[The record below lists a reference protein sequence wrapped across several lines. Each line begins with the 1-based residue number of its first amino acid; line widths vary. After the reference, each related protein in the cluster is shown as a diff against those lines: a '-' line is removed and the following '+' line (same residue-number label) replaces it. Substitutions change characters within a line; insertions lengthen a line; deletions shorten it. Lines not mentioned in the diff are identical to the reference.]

1 MRKQIERV
9 FCAFETNLIPIIV
22 ALLVCFV
29 LFAPAQFREIHRA
42 FAQRLAA
49 LQTQPMTSS
58 NPELWSAI
66 ATSLYML
73 GGLIALSTL
82 LWLSCRAN
90 FDDPGVADREAV
102 ESQVAPGALRF
113 VSLSL
118 AGLPFLGMAL
128 GFYAA
133 SSSFGAIDEIRQLL
147 TKIKESILLD
157 TGLDPALAPGA
168 AADWAEKMASYN
180 IILLGGAVVFILLGL
195 LLVFLLSRLENSTR
209 AAALGNAMSNGYAAL
224 AAAIIFLGLCA
235 LYASQSGAIA
245 IRVSAVPILLVFAA
259 LSLVTV
265 NYLAVQSGGAGRLVV
280 WVLATVAVLFSLSDF
295 TNNHRVRRVPYVAQT
310 APTMPELSDTFRNWF
325 QARTDQSKFSGRYPV
340 YVVAAQGGGIYA
352 AMHAAHFLSY
362 MQARCPNFAH
372 HLFAISGVSG
382 GSVGAAAFAAVM
394 KDAEQRGAVKIP
406 DTGCVDRTGED
417 PGISAVQVLDDD
429 FWSPLQ
435 AMWLFPDLLQQFLPV
450 GVEIFDR
457 ARALEHGLE
466 ASWQRSITQ
475 NDLYGPRVQ
484 SKTAN
489 TMAEPFMSLWPQGF
503 DKSQFTPALVLN
515 TTEVDTGRRR
525 LISPFTFEGLSDLRF
540 FPVSCTS
547 ANATHEGKI
556 ESVPLSTAAV
566 LSARF
571 PWITPTAWF
580 YMKWDATT
588 NSIDETNSIKDC
600 EPAERIVNKV
610 SDGGYFESSGVA
622 TALDLAHSLQNIIT
636 ERGLNVD
643 IKLVILTSGGF
654 ASDTADGLNE
664 ALDPIRTMLNASEA
678 RGYIEVGRAERADF
692 ARAAAQSGAVL
703 KLKLEEKGYPLP
715 LGWSLSDVTRF
726 LIQFQTGELNSCESK
741 QGPRQAPRTL
751 ELNTSSCV
759 ISFIATQ
766 LTHR

>member
-9 FCAFETNLIPIIV
+9 FSAFETNLIPIIV
-22 ALLVCFV
+22 ALLASFV

-49 LQTQPMTSS
+49 LQTQPITYE

-66 ATSLYML
+66 GTSSYVL
-73 GGLIALSTL
+73 GGLIVLSIL

-90 FDDPGVADREAV
+90 FDDLGLADRKAS
-102 ESQVAPGALRF
+102 ESNVAPGALRF

-118 AGLPFLGMAL
+118 ALLPFLGMAI

-133 SSSFGAIDEIRQLL
+133 SSKFGAIDDITKLL
-147 TKIKESILLD
+147 TKVKESILLD
-157 TGLDPALAPGA
+157 TGFDPALAPAA

-224 AAAIIFLGLCA
+224 AAAVIFLGLCV

-245 IRVSAVPILLVFAA
+245 TRVSAVPILLMFAA

-280 WVLATVAVLFSLSDF
+280 WLLATFAVGFSLSDF
-295 TNNHRVRRVPYVAQT
+295 TNNHRVRRVPYAAQG
-310 APTMPELSDTFRNWF
+310 AATMPDLADTFENWYK
-325 QARTDQSKFSGRYPV
+325 ARTDQSKFPERYPV
-340 YVVAAQGGGIYA
+340 YIVAAQGGGIYA

-382 GSVGAAAFAAVM
+382 GSVGAATFAAAM
-394 KDAEQRGAVKIP
+394 KDAEQRGGVKIP
-406 DTGCVDRTGED
+406 DTGCADRRGED
-417 PGISAVQVLDDD
+417 DPAINAVQALDGD

-435 AMWLFPDLLQQFLPV
+435 AMWLFPDLLQQFLPLR
-450 GVEIFDR
+450 VEVFDR

-466 ASWQRSITQ
+466 ASWQRIVTQ
-475 NDLYGPRVQ
+475 TDLYGPRVQ
-484 SKTAN
+484 DKTAN
-489 TMAEPFMSLWPQGF
+489 TMAEPFLSLWPQGF
-503 DKSQFTPALVLN
+503 DKSLFTPALVLN

-525 LISPFTFEGLSDLRF
+525 LISPFTFEGLTDLRF
-540 FPVSCTS
+540 FPVSCKS
-547 ANATHEGKI
+547 EGKI
-556 ESVPLSTAAV
+556 ESLPLSAAAV

-571 PWITPTAWF
+571 PWITPTGW
-580 YMKWDATT
+580 YYDP
-588 NSIDETNSIKDC
+588 SKDGDC
-600 EPAERIVNKV
+600 TSPEKSVTKL
-610 SDGGYFESSGVA
+610 SDGGYFEASGVA
-622 TALDLAHSLQNIIT
+622 TALDLAHSLKSIIDQ
-636 ERGLNVD
+636 RGLNVD

-654 ASDTADGLNE
+654 ASDTADGLDE

-678 RGYIEVGRAERADF
+678 RGYIEVGRAEQADF
-692 ARAAAQSGAVL
+692 ARASSQSGAVL
-703 KLKLEEKGYPLP
+703 KLRLEERGYPLP
-715 LGWSLSDVTRF
+715 LGWSLSDVTRY
-726 LIQFQTGELNSCESK
+726 LIQYQTGELNPCERK
-741 QGPRQAPRTL
+741 QGPRQASPML
-751 ELNTSSCV
+751 DLNSSSCV
-759 ISFIATQ
+759 IGQIIGQ
-766 LTHR
+766 LTHK

>member
-1 MRKQIERV
+1 MRKQIDRV
-9 FCAFETNLIPIIV
+9 FAAFEFNLVPIIV
-22 ALLVCFV
+22 TTLTCYV
-29 LFAPAQFREIHRA
+29 LFAPAQSREIHRA
-42 FAQRLAA
+42 FAQRLAT
-49 LQTQPMTSS
+49 LQTLPMTPSS
-58 NPELWSAI
+58 PELWSAI
-66 ATSLYML
+66 AMSSYML
-73 GGLIALSTL
+73 GGLIVLSIL
-82 LWLSCRAN
+82 LWLACRENIPDAE
-90 FDDPGVADREAV
+90 FPEGKAAVATR
-102 ESQVAPGALRF
+102 RF
-113 VSLSL
+113 VGLGL
-118 AGLPFLGMAL
+118 AILPFLAL
-128 GFYAA
+128 SLGLYAA
-133 SSSFGAIDEIRQLL
+133 SSADMTQIIDLL
-147 TKIKESILLD
+147 TRIKEANLQD
-157 TGLDPALAPGA
+157 AGGDPSSAHAIA
-168 AADWAEKMASYN
+168 VDWAEKIASYN
-180 IILLGGAVVFILLGL
+180 VILKGSAVVFALLGV
-195 LLVFLLSRLENSTR
+195 LLVFLLNRFDRSKR
-209 AAALGNAMSNGYAAL
+209 ADVVGRVMSNGYAAL
-224 AAAIIFLGLCA
+224 GAAVIFLGLCA
-235 LYASQSGAIA
+235 LYAIQSGAFATRI
-245 IRVSAVPILLVFAA
+245 SAVPVLLVFAA
-259 LSLVTV
+259 LSLLVV

-280 WVLATVAVLFSLSDF
+280 WLLATAVIVFSLLDF
-295 TNNHRVRRVPYVAQT
+295 ANNHRVRRIPYTAQA
-310 APTMPELSDTFRNWF
+310 APQIPELADTFLKWHS
-325 QARTDQSKFSGRYPV
+325 ARTDQSKFSGAYPI
-340 YVVAAQGGGIYA
+340 YIVAAQGGGIYA

-382 GSVGAAAFAAVM
+382 GSVGAAAFAASM
-394 KDAEQRGAVKIP
+394 KEAEQSGAIKIP
-406 DTGCVDRTGED
+406 DAGCNPADNSGID
-417 PGISAVQVLDDD
+417 PGLSAAVEILDND
-429 FWSPLQ
+429 FWSPLE
-435 AMWLFPDLLQQFLPV
+435 AMWLFPDVLQQFLPV
-450 GVEIFDR
+450 GVEMFDR

-466 ASWQRSITQ
+466 ASWQRSVSE
-475 NDLYGPRVQ
+475 NELYGPRRD
-484 SKTAN
+484 KTVN
-489 TMAEPFMSLWPQGF
+489 TMAEPFISLWPQGF

-547 ANATHEGKI
+547 ASATHEGKI

-580 YMKWDATT
+580 YMKWDAEK

-600 EPAERIVNKV
+600 VPAEKVVNKV

>member
-9 FCAFETNLIPIIV
+9 FSAFETNLIPILV
-22 ALLVCFV
+22 AVVASFV
-29 LFAPAQFREIHRA
+29 LFVPAQFREIHRA

-73 GGLIALSTL
+73 GGLIALSVL

-102 ESQVAPGALRF
+102 ENQVAPGALRF

-118 AGLPFLGMAL
+118 AGLPFLGMAF

-157 TGLDPALAPGA
+157 TGLDPALAPAA

-180 IILLGGAVVFILLGL
+180 IILLGGAVVFMLLGL

-209 AAALGNAMSNGYAAL
+209 AAALGNAMSNGYAAI

-235 LYASQSGAIA
+235 LYASHSGAIA
-245 IRVSAVPILLVFAA
+245 TRVSAVPILLVFAA

-265 NYLAVQSGGAGRLVV
+265 NYLVVQSGGAGRLVI
-280 WVLATVAVLFSLSDF
+280 WVLATVAVVFSLFDF
-295 TNNHRVRRVPYVAQT
+295 TNNHRVRRVPYVAQAAAT
-310 APTMPELSDTFRNWF
+310 LPDLSDTFENWYK
-325 QARTDQSKFSGRYPV
+325 ARTDQSKFSGRYPL
-340 YVVAAQGGGIYA
+340 YIVAAQGGGIYA

-362 MQARCPNFAH
+362 VQARCPNFSH

-382 GSVGAAAFAAVM
+382 GSVGAATFAAAM
-394 KDAEQRGAVKIP
+394 KDAEQRGGVKVP
-406 DTGCVDRTGED
+406 DTGCADRRGED
-417 PGISAVQVLDDD
+417 DPAINAVQALDDD

-435 AMWLFPDLLQQFLPV
+435 AMWLFPDLLQQFLPMR
-450 GVEIFDR
+450 VEIFDR

-466 ASWQRSITQ
+466 ASWQRIVTET
-475 NDLYGPRVQ
+475 DLYGPRVQ
-484 SKTAN
+484 DKTAN
-489 TMAEPFMSLWPQGF
+489 TMAEPFLSLWPHGF
-503 DKSQFTPALVLN
+503 DKSLFTPALVLN

-540 FPVSCTS
+540 FPVSCKS
-547 ANATHEGKI
+547 EGKI
-556 ESVPLSTAAV
+556 EALPLSTAAV

-571 PWITPTAWF
+571 PWITPTGW
-580 YMKWDATT
+580 YYDP
-588 NSIDETNSIKDC
+588 SDSGDC
-600 EPAERIVNKV
+600 TSPAKSVTKL
-610 SDGGYFESSGVA
+610 SDGGYFEASGVA
-622 TALDLAHSLQNIIT
+622 TALDLAHSLKTIIDQ
-636 ERGLNVD
+636 RGMNVD

-654 ASDTADGLNE
+654 ASDTADGLDE

-678 RGYIEVGRAERADF
+678 RGYIEVGRADQADF
-692 ARAAAQSGAVL
+692 AKAAAQSGAVL
-703 KLKLEEKGYPLP
+703 KVRLKEYGYPLP
-715 LGWSLSDVTRF
+715 LGWSLSDVTRY
-726 LIQFQTGELNSCESK
+726 LIQYQTGELNPCERK
-741 QGPRQAPRTL
+741 QGPRQASPML
-751 ELNTSSCV
+751 DLNSSSCV
-759 ISFIATQ
+759 ISEIIGQ
-766 LTHR
+766 LTHK

>member
-9 FCAFETNLIPIIV
+9 FSAFEMNLIPIIV
-22 ALLVCFV
+22 TVLVSYV
-29 LFAPAQFREIHRA
+29 LFAPAQFQEIHRA
-42 FAQRLAA
+42 LAQRIAA
-49 LQTQPMTSS
+49 LQTMPLTAD
-58 NPELWSAI
+58 NAELWATV
-66 ATSLYML
+66 ATSLYAL
-73 GGLIALSTL
+73 GGLIALSIL

-90 FDDPGVADREAV
+90 FDNPGAP
-102 ESQVAPGALRF
+102 ESNVAPGALRF
-113 VSLSL
+113 VSLTL
-118 AGLPFLGMAL
+118 AVLPFFAL
-128 GFYAA
+128 SFGLYAA
-133 SSSFGAIDEIRQLL
+133 SSDQKSLGEIKGLL
-147 TKIKESILLD
+147 TRVKEIQLTDSG
-157 TGLDPALAPGA
+157 TDPSLAPA
-168 AADWAEKMASYN
+168 IASEWADKILSYN
-180 IILLGGAVVFILLGL
+180 NILIGLAGFFALLGL
-195 LLVFLLSRLENSTR
+195 LLVFLLSRLDNSKR
-209 AAALGNAMSNGYAAL
+209 ADAVGRVLSNGYAAL
-224 AAAIIFLGLCA
+224 VAAIIFLGLCA
-235 LYASQSGAIA
+235 LYASQSGAFA
-245 IRVSAVPILLVFAA
+245 TRVSAVPILLVFAA
-259 LSLVTV
+259 LSLVVV

-280 WVLATVAVLFSLSDF
+280 WLLATVAVVFSLFDF

-310 APTMPELSDTFRNWF
+310 APTMPELSDAFRNWF

-406 DTGCVDRTGED
+406 DAGCADRTGED

-450 GVEIFDR
+450 GVEVFDR

-466 ASWQRSITQ
+466 ASWQRSVTQ

-503 DKSQFTPALVLN
+503 GKSLYTPALVLN

-525 LISPFTFEGLSDLRF
+525 LISPFTFEGLTDLRF

-547 ANATHEGKI
+547 AGAAHEGKI

-571 PWITPTAWF
+571 PWVTPTAWF
-580 YMKWDATT
+580 YKKKD
-588 NSIDETNSIKDC
+588 DETNSINDC
-600 EPAERIVNKV
+600 APAEKSVTKV

-622 TALDLAHSLQNIIT
+622 TALDLVHSLENAA
-636 ERGLNVD
+636 RGLDVD
-643 IKLVILTSGGF
+643 IKLIILTSGGF

-692 ARAAAQSGAVL
+692 ARTAAQSGAVL
-703 KLKLEEKGYPLP
+703 KVKLEEYGYPLP
-715 LGWSLSDVTRF
+715 LGWSLSDLTRL
-726 LIQFQTGELNSCESK
+726 LIQFQTGEVTPCQSNKS
-741 QGPRQAPRTL
+741 PRQAPRTL
-751 ELNTSSCV
+751 ELKSSSCA
-759 ISFIATQ
+759 IGEIAAQ
-766 LTHR
+766 LTHK

>member
-9 FCAFETNLIPIIV
+9 FSAFETNLIPIIV
-22 ALLVCFV
+22 AVLASFV

-66 ATSLYML
+66 ATSSYVV
-73 GGLIALSTL
+73 GGLIVLSIL

-90 FDDPGVADREAV
+90 FDDPSVADRKAV

-118 AGLPFLGMAL
+118 AGLPFLGMAV
-128 GFYAA
+128 GFYTA
-133 SSSFGAIDEIRQLL
+133 SSSFGAIDEIQKLL
-147 TKIKESILLD
+147 TKIKESLLLD
-157 TGLDPALAPGA
+157 TGFDPALAPAA

-180 IILLGGAVVFILLGL
+180 IILLGGAVVFVLLGL

-209 AAALGNAMSNGYAAL
+209 ATALGNAMSNGYAAI
-224 AAAIIFLGLCA
+224 AAAVIFLGLCV
-235 LYASQSGAIA
+235 LYASQSGAFA
-245 IRVSAVPILLVFAA
+245 TRVSAVPILLVFAA

-280 WVLATVAVLFSLSDF
+280 WVLATVAVGFSLSDF

-310 APTMPELSDTFRNWF
+310 AATMPDLTDTFENWYK
-325 QARTDQSKFSGRYPV
+325 ARTDQSKFSERYPV
-340 YVVAAQGGGIYA
+340 YIVAAQGGGIYA

-362 MQARCPNFAH
+362 MQARCPNFSH

-382 GSVGAAAFAAVM
+382 GSVGAATFAAAM
-394 KDAEQRGAVKIP
+394 KDAEQRGGIKIP
-406 DTGCVDRTGED
+406 DTGCADRGGED
-417 PGISAVQVLDDD
+417 DPAINAVQALDGD

-450 GVEIFDR
+450 RVEIFDR

-466 ASWQRSITQ
+466 AKWQQIVTQ
-475 NDLYGPRVQ
+475 TDLYGPRGQ
-484 SKTAN
+484 DQTAN
-489 TMAEPFMSLWPQGF
+489 TMAEPFLSLWPHGF
-503 DKSQFTPALVLN
+503 DKSLFTPALVLN

-525 LISPFTFEGLSDLRF
+525 LISPFTFAGLSDLRF
-540 FPVSCTS
+540 FPVSCKS
-547 ANATHEGKI
+547 DGKI
-556 ESVPLSTAAV
+556 EALPLSAAAV

-571 PWITPTAWF
+571 PWITPTGW
-580 YMKWDATT
+580 YYDP
-588 NSIDETNSIKDC
+588 SKDGDC
-600 EPAERIVNKV
+600 TSPEKSVTKL
-610 SDGGYFESSGVA
+610 SDGGYFEASGVA
-622 TALDLAHSLQNIIT
+622 TALDLAHSLKTIIDQ
-636 ERGLNVD
+636 RGMNVD

-654 ASDTADGLNE
+654 ASDTADGLDE

-678 RGYIEVGRAERADF
+678 RGYIEVGRAEQADF
-692 ARAAAQSGAVL
+692 AKAASQSGAVL
-703 KLKLEEKGYPLP
+703 KVRLEERGYPLP
-715 LGWSLSDVTRF
+715 LGWSLSDVTRY
-726 LIQFQTGELNSCESK
+726 LIQYQTGELNPCERK
-741 QGPRQAPRTL
+741 QGPRQASPML
-751 ELNTSSCV
+751 DLNSSSCV
-759 ISFIATQ
+759 IREIIGQ
-766 LTHR
+766 LTHK

>member
-1 MRKQIERV
+1 MRKHIERV
-9 FCAFETNLIPIIV
+9 FSAFEMNLIPIV
-22 ALLVCFV
+22 VTVLVSYV
-29 LFAPAQFREIHRA
+29 LFAPAQFQEIHRA
-42 FAQRLAA
+42 LAQRIAA
-49 LQTQPMTSS
+49 LQTMPLTSD
-58 NPELWSAI
+58 NLELWATV
-66 ATSLYML
+66 ATSLYTL
-73 GGLIALSTL
+73 GGLIALSIL
-82 LWLSCRAN
+82 IWLSCRAN
-90 FDDPGVADREAV
+90 FDNPGAP
-102 ESQVAPGALRF
+102 ESNVAPGALRF
-113 VSLSL
+113 VSLTL
-118 AGLPFLGMAL
+118 AGLPFFAL
-128 GFYAA
+128 SFGLYAA
-133 SSSFGAIDEIRQLL
+133 SSDQKSLGEIKGLL
-147 TKIKESILLD
+147 TRVKEIQLKDSG
-157 TGLDPALAPGA
+157 TDPSLAPA
-168 AADWAEKMASYN
+168 IASDWADKILSYN
-180 IILLGGAVVFILLGL
+180 NILIGLAVFFVLLGL
-195 LLVFLLSRLENSTR
+195 LVVFLLSRLDSSKR
-209 AAALGNAMSNGYAAL
+209 ADAIGRVMSNGYAAL
-224 AAAIIFLGLCA
+224 VAAIIFLGLCA
-235 LYASQSGAIA
+235 LYASQSGAFA
-245 IRVSAVPILLVFAA
+245 TRVSAVPILLVFAA
-259 LSLVTV
+259 LSLVVV

-280 WVLATVAVLFSLSDF
+280 WLLATVAVVFSLFDF

-310 APTMPELSDTFRNWF
+310 APTMPDLSDTFRNWF

-406 DTGCVDRTGED
+406 DTGCADRTGED
-417 PGISAVQVLDDD
+417 PGISAVQILDDD

-466 ASWQRSITQ
+466 ASWQRSVTQ

-503 DKSQFTPALVLN
+503 GKSLFTPALVLN

-525 LISPFTFEGLSDLRF
+525 LISPFTFEGLTDLRF

-547 ANATHEGKI
+547 ANAAHEGKI

-580 YMKWDATT
+580 YKKKD
-588 NSIDETNSIKDC
+588 DETNSINDC
-600 EPAERIVNKV
+600 APAEKSVTKV

-622 TALDLAHSLQNIIT
+622 TALDLVHSLENAA
-636 ERGLNVD
+636 RGLNVD
-643 IKLVILTSGGF
+643 IKLIILTSGGF

-703 KLKLEEKGYPLP
+703 KVKLEEYGYPLP
-715 LGWSLSDVTRF
+715 LGWSLSDLTRL
-726 LIQFQTGELNSCESK
+726 LIQFQTGEVTPCESK

-751 ELNTSSCV
+751 ELRTSSCAV
-759 ISFIATQ
+759 SEIAAQ
-766 LTHR
+766 LTHK

>member
-9 FCAFETNLIPIIV
+9 FSAFETNLIPIIV
-22 ALLVCFV
+22 AALASFV

-49 LQTQPMTSS
+49 LQTQPMTYE
-58 NPELWSAI
+58 NPELWSAL
-66 ATSLYML
+66 ATSSYVL
-73 GGLIALSTL
+73 GGLIALSVL

-90 FDDPGVADREAV
+90 FDDPSVADRQAV

-118 AGLPFLGMAL
+118 AFLPFLGMAI

-133 SSSFGAIDEIRQLL
+133 SSSFGAIDEIKKLL

-157 TGLDPALAPGA
+157 TGFDAALAPAA

-195 LLVFLLSRLENSTR
+195 LLVYLLSRLENSTR

-235 LYASQSGAIA
+235 LYASQSGATA
-245 IRVSAVPILLVFAA
+245 IRVSAVPILVVFAA

-265 NYLAVQSGGAGRLVV
+265 NYLAVQSGGVGRLVV
-280 WVLATVAVLFSLSDF
+280 WVLAIVAVLFSLTDF
-295 TNNHRVRRVPYVAQT
+295 TNNHRVRRVPYVAQ
-310 APTMPELSDTFRNWF
+310 AAAMPALEDTFENWYK
-325 QARTDQSKFSGRYPV
+325 ARTDQSKFSDRYPV
-340 YVVAAQGGGIYA
+340 YIVAAQGGGIYA

-362 MQARCPNFAH
+362 MQARCPNFSH

-382 GSVGAAAFAAVM
+382 GSVGAATFAAAM
-394 KDAEQRGAVKIP
+394 KDAEQRGGVKIP
-406 DTGCVDRTGED
+406 DTGCADRRGED
-417 PGISAVQVLDDD
+417 DPAINAVQALDDD

-450 GVEIFDR
+450 RVEIFDR

-466 ASWQRSITQ
+466 AKWQQIVTQ
-475 NDLYGPRVQ
+475 TDLYGPRVQ
-484 SKTAN
+484 DKTAN
-489 TMAEPFMSLWPQGF
+489 TMAEPFLSLWPQGF
-503 DKSQFTPALVLN
+503 DKSLFTPALVLN

-525 LISPFTFEGLSDLRF
+525 LISPFTFEGLTDLRF
-540 FPVSCTS
+540 FPVSCKS
-547 ANATHEGKI
+547 EGKI
-556 ESVPLSTAAV
+556 EALPLSTAAV

-571 PWITPTAWF
+571 PWITPTGW
-580 YMKWDATT
+580 YYDPST
-588 NSIDETNSIKDC
+588 DGDC
-600 EPAERIVNKV
+600 TSPEKSVTKL
-610 SDGGYFESSGVA
+610 SDGGYFEASGVA
-622 TALDLAHSLQNIIT
+622 TALDLAHSLKNIIDQ
-636 ERGLNVD
+636 RGLNVD

-654 ASDTADGLNE
+654 ASDTADGLDE

-678 RGYIEVGRAERADF
+678 RGYIEVGRAEQADF

-703 KLKLEEKGYPLP
+703 KVRLEEHGYPLP
-715 LGWSLSDVTRF
+715 LGWSLSDVTRY
-726 LIQFQTGELNSCESK
+726 LIQYQTGELNPCERK
-741 QGPRQAPRTL
+741 QGPRQASQNL
-751 ELNTSSCV
+751 DLNSSSCV
-759 ISFIATQ
+759 ISELVGQ
-766 LTHR
+766 LTHK

>member
-9 FCAFETNLIPIIV
+9 FSAFETNLIPIIV
-22 ALLVCFV
+22 ALLASFV

-49 LQTQPMTSS
+49 LQTQPITYE

-66 ATSLYML
+66 GTSSYVL
-73 GGLIALSTL
+73 GGLIVLSIL

-90 FDDPGVADREAV
+90 FDDPSVADRKAV

-118 AGLPFLGMAL
+118 ALLPFLGMAI

-133 SSSFGAIDEIRQLL
+133 SSKFGAIDDITKLL
-147 TKIKESILLD
+147 TKVKESILLD
-157 TGLDPALAPGA
+157 TGFDPALAPAA

-224 AAAIIFLGLCA
+224 AAAVIFLGLCV

-245 IRVSAVPILLVFAA
+245 TRVSAVPILLMFAA

-280 WVLATVAVLFSLSDF
+280 WLLATFAVGFSLSDF
-295 TNNHRVRRVPYVAQT
+295 TNNHRVRRVPYAAQG
-310 APTMPELSDTFRNWF
+310 AATMPDLSDIFENWYK
-325 QARTDQSKFSGRYPV
+325 ARTDQSKFPERYPI
-340 YVVAAQGGGIYA
+340 YIVAAQGGGIYA

-382 GSVGAAAFAAVM
+382 GSVGAATFAAAM
-394 KDAEQRGAVKIP
+394 KDAEQRGGVKIP
-406 DTGCVDRTGED
+406 DTGCADRRGED
-417 PGISAVQVLDDD
+417 DPAINAVQALDGD

-435 AMWLFPDLLQQFLPV
+435 AMWLFPDLLQQFLPLR
-450 GVEIFDR
+450 VEVFDR

-466 ASWQRSITQ
+466 ASWQRIVTQ
-475 NDLYGPRVQ
+475 TDLYGPRVQ
-484 SKTAN
+484 DKTAN
-489 TMAEPFMSLWPQGF
+489 TMAEPFLSLWPQGF
-503 DKSQFTPALVLN
+503 DKSLFTPALVLN

-525 LISPFTFEGLSDLRF
+525 LISPFTFEGLTDLRF
-540 FPVSCTS
+540 FPVSCKS
-547 ANATHEGKI
+547 EGKI
-556 ESVPLSTAAV
+556 ESLPLSAAAV

-571 PWITPTAWF
+571 PWITPTGW
-580 YMKWDATT
+580 YYDP
-588 NSIDETNSIKDC
+588 SKDGDC
-600 EPAERIVNKV
+600 TSPEKSVTKL
-610 SDGGYFESSGVA
+610 SDGGYFEASGVA
-622 TALDLAHSLQNIIT
+622 TALDLAHSLKNIIDQ
-636 ERGLNVD
+636 RGLNVD

-654 ASDTADGLNE
+654 ASDTADGLDE

-678 RGYIEVGRAERADF
+678 RGYIEVGRAEQADF
-692 ARAAAQSGAVL
+692 ARASSQSGAVL
-703 KLKLEEKGYPLP
+703 KLRLEERGYPLP
-715 LGWSLSDVTRF
+715 LGWSLSDVTRY
-726 LIQFQTGELNSCESK
+726 LIQYQTGELNPCERK
-741 QGPRQAPRTL
+741 QGPRQASPML
-751 ELNTSSCV
+751 DLNSSSCV
-759 ISFIATQ
+759 IGQIIGQ
-766 LTHR
+766 LTHK

>member
-9 FCAFETNLIPIIV
+9 FSAFETNLIPIIV
-22 ALLVCFV
+22 AVVASYV
-29 LFAPAQFREIHRA
+29 LFAPAQFQEIHRA
-42 FAQRLAA
+42 LAQRIAA
-49 LQTQPMTSS
+49 LQTMPLTAD
-58 NPELWSAI
+58 NPELWAAV
-66 ATSLYML
+66 ATSLYIL
-73 GGLIALSTL
+73 SGLIALSVL

-90 FDDPGVADREAV
+90 FDDPNLDNRGASER
-102 ESQVAPGALRF
+102 VAPGALRF
-113 VSLSL
+113 VSLTL
-118 AGLPFLGMAL
+118 AALPIFALAFGL
-128 GFYAA
+128 YAA
-133 SSSFGAIDEIRQLL
+133 SSDQKSLGEIKGLL
-147 TKIKESILLD
+147 TRVKEVQLTDSG
-157 TGLDPALAPGA
+157 TDPSLAPA
-168 AADWAEKMASYN
+168 IASEWADKILSYN
-180 IILLGGAVVFILLGL
+180 GILIGLAIFFVLLGL
-195 LLVFLLSRLENSTR
+195 LLVFLLRRLDSSKR
-209 AAALGNAMSNGYAAL
+209 ADALGRVMSNGYAAL
-224 AAAIIFLGLCA
+224 VAAVIFLGLCA
-235 LYASQSGAIA
+235 LYASQSGAFA
-245 IRVSAVPILLVFAA
+245 TRVSAVPILLVFAA
-259 LSLVTV
+259 LSLVVV
-265 NYLAVQSGGAGRLVV
+265 NYLAVQSGGAGRAVV
-280 WVLATVAVLFSLSDF
+280 WLLATVALVFSLFDF

-310 APTMPELSDTFRNWF
+310 APTMLEISDTFRNWY
-325 QARTDQSKFSGRYPV
+325 QARTDQAKFSGRYPV

-406 DTGCVDRTGED
+406 DTGCADRTGED

-466 ASWQRSITQ
+466 ASWQRSVTQ

-489 TMAEPFMSLWPQGF
+489 TMAEPFMALWPQGF
-503 DKSQFTPALVLN
+503 DKSLFTPALVLN

-525 LISPFTFEGLSDLRF
+525 LISPFTFEGLTDLRF

-547 ANATHEGKI
+547 ASATHEGKI

-571 PWITPTAWF
+571 PWVTPTAWF
-580 YMKWDATT
+580 YKKKD
-588 NSIDETNSIKDC
+588 DETTSIKDC
-600 EPAERIVNKV
+600 APDEKIVTKV
-610 SDGGYFESSGVA
+610 SDGGYFEASGVA
-622 TALDLAHSLQNIIT
+622 TALDLVHSLENAA
-636 ERGLNVD
+636 RGLNVD
-643 IKLVILTSGGF
+643 IKLIILTSGGF

-703 KLKLEEKGYPLP
+703 KVKLEEYGYPLP
-715 LGWSLSDVTRF
+715 LGWSLSDLTRL
-726 LIQFQTGELNSCESK
+726 LIQFQTGEVTPCESK

-751 ELNTSSCV
+751 ELRTSSCAV
-759 ISFIATQ
+759 SEIAAQ

>member
-9 FCAFETNLIPIIV
+9 FSAFETNLIPIIV
-22 ALLVCFV
+22 ALLASFV

-49 LQTQPMTSS
+49 LQTQPITYE

-66 ATSLYML
+66 GTSSYVL
-73 GGLIALSTL
+73 GGLIVLSIL

-90 FDDPGVADREAV
+90 FDDPSVADRKAV

-118 AGLPFLGMAL
+118 ALLPFLGMAI

-133 SSSFGAIDEIRQLL
+133 SSKFGAIDDITKLL
-147 TKIKESILLD
+147 TKVKESILLD
-157 TGLDPALAPGA
+157 TGFDPALAPAA

-224 AAAIIFLGLCA
+224 AAAVIFLGLCV

-245 IRVSAVPILLVFAA
+245 TRVSAVPILLMFAA

-280 WVLATVAVLFSLSDF
+280 WLLATFAVGFSLSDF
-295 TNNHRVRRVPYVAQT
+295 TNNHRVRRVPYAAQG
-310 APTMPELSDTFRNWF
+310 AATMPDLADTFENWYK
-325 QARTDQSKFSGRYPV
+325 ARTDQSKFSERYPV
-340 YVVAAQGGGIYA
+340 YIVAAQGGGIYA

-382 GSVGAAAFAAVM
+382 GSVGAATFAAAM
-394 KDAEQRGAVKIP
+394 KDAEQRGGVKIP
-406 DTGCVDRTGED
+406 DTGCADRRGED
-417 PGISAVQVLDDD
+417 DPAINAVQALDGD

-435 AMWLFPDLLQQFLPV
+435 AMWLFPDLLQQFLPLR
-450 GVEIFDR
+450 VEVFDR

-466 ASWQRSITQ
+466 ASWQRIVTQ
-475 NDLYGPRVQ
+475 TDLYGPRVQ
-484 SKTAN
+484 DKTAN
-489 TMAEPFMSLWPQGF
+489 TMAEPFLSLWPQGF
-503 DKSQFTPALVLN
+503 DKSLFTPALVLN

-525 LISPFTFEGLSDLRF
+525 LISPFTFEGLTDLRF
-540 FPVSCTS
+540 FPVSCKS
-547 ANATHEGKI
+547 EGKI
-556 ESVPLSTAAV
+556 ESLPLSAAAV

-571 PWITPTAWF
+571 PWITPTGW
-580 YMKWDATT
+580 YYDL
-588 NSIDETNSIKDC
+588 SKDGDC
-600 EPAERIVNKV
+600 TSPEKSVTKL
-610 SDGGYFESSGVA
+610 SDGGYFEASGVA
-622 TALDLAHSLQNIIT
+622 TALDLAHSLKSIIDQ
-636 ERGLNVD
+636 RGMNVD

-654 ASDTADGLNE
+654 ASDTADGLDE

-678 RGYIEVGRAERADF
+678 RGYIEVGRAEQADF
-692 ARAAAQSGAVL
+692 ARASSQSGAVL
-703 KLKLEEKGYPLP
+703 KLRLEERGYPLP
-715 LGWSLSDVTRF
+715 LGWSLSDVTRY
-726 LIQFQTGELNSCESK
+726 LIQYQTGELNPCERK
-741 QGPRQAPRTL
+741 QGPRQASPML
-751 ELNTSSCV
+751 DLNSSSCV
-759 ISFIATQ
+759 IGQIIGQ
-766 LTHR
+766 LTHK

>member
-22 ALLVCFV
+22 AVLASFV

-42 FAQRLAA
+42 FAQHLAA
-49 LQTQPMTSS
+49 LQTQPVTST

-66 ATSLYML
+66 ATSSYML
-73 GGLIALSTL
+73 GGLIVLSIL

-90 FDDPGVADREAV
+90 FDDPAVADRKAV

-118 AGLPFLGMAL
+118 AFLPFLGMAL
-128 GFYAA
+128 GFYLA
-133 SSSFGAIDEIRQLL
+133 SSSFGAIGEITKLL

-157 TGLDPALAPGA
+157 TGFDPALAPAA
-168 AADWAEKMASYN
+168 AADWAEKIASYN

-224 AAAIIFLGLCA
+224 VAAIIFLGLCA

-245 IRVSAVPILLVFAA
+245 IRVSAVPILVVFAA

-280 WVLATVAVLFSLSDF
+280 WVLATVAVLFSLTDF
-295 TNNHRVRRVPYVAQT
+295 TNNHRVRRVPYAAQAAT
-310 APTMPELSDTFRNWF
+310 VPALADTFENWYK
-325 QARTDQSKFSGRYPV
+325 ARTDQSKFPERYPV
-340 YVVAAQGGGIYA
+340 YIVAAQGGGIYA

-362 MQARCPNFAH
+362 MQARCPNFSH

-382 GSVGAAAFAAVM
+382 GSVGAATFAAAM
-394 KDAEQRGAVKIP
+394 KDAEQRGGVKIP
-406 DTGCVDRTGED
+406 DTGCADRRGED
-417 PGISAVQVLDDD
+417 DPAINAVQALDDD

-435 AMWLFPDLLQQFLPV
+435 AMWLFPDMLQQFLPV
-450 GVEIFDR
+450 RVEIFDR

-466 ASWQRSITQ
+466 AKWQQLVTHT
-475 NDLYGPRVQ
+475 DLYGPRVQ
-484 SKTAN
+484 DKTAN
-489 TMAEPFMSLWPQGF
+489 TMAEPFLSLWPQGF
-503 DKSQFTPALVLN
+503 ERSLFTPALVLN

-540 FPVSCTS
+540 FPVTCKS
-547 ANATHEGKI
+547 EGKI
-556 ESVPLSTAAV
+556 EALPLSTAAV

-571 PWITPTAWF
+571 PWITPTGW
-580 YMKWDATT
+580 YYDP
-588 NSIDETNSIKDC
+588 SKDGDC
-600 EPAERIVNKV
+600 TSPEKSVTKL
-610 SDGGYFESSGVA
+610 SDGGYFEASGVA
-622 TALDLAHSLQNIIT
+622 TALDLAHSLKTIIDQ
-636 ERGLNVD
+636 RGLNVD

-654 ASDTADGLNE
+654 ASDTADGLDE

-678 RGYIEVGRAERADF
+678 RGYIEVGRAEQADF

-703 KLKLEEKGYPLP
+703 KVRLEERGYPLP
-715 LGWSLSDVTRF
+715 LGWSLSDVTRY
-726 LIQFQTGELNSCESK
+726 LIQYQTGELNPCERK
-741 QGPRQAPRTL
+741 QGPRQASPML
-751 ELNTSSCV
+751 DLNSSSCV
-759 ISFIATQ
+759 ISEIIGQ
-766 LTHR
+766 LTHK